1 MWRSSL
7 PWLVEV
13 SMFISRKVTRPRRL
27 EQLEQPDQV
36 FDRATEARQL
46 EHDPAGGAQMAWIEI
61 INEDQAGPDLR
72 DLYEPIVDATT
83 GRVDE
88 ILRIHS
94 LHPAGLAA
102 HTALYKSAMRSTPTL
117 RKVEREMIALV
128 VSVINDCHY

>member
-1 MWRSSL
+1 ML
-7 PWLVEV
+7 
-13 SMFISRKVTRPRRL
+13 MSRKVSAMPSRSNSSNSLTRSLTERPKRDNLSTTRL
-27 EQLEQPDQV
+27 EEPK
-36 FDRATEARQL
+36 
-46 EHDPAGGAQMAWIEI
+46 MAWIEI
-61 INEDQAGPDLR
+61 IDEDQAGPDLR
-72 DLYEPIVDATT
+72 DLYEPIVDAKT

-128 VSVINDCHY
+128 VSEINDCHY